1 MMSKKGIKTDKKG
14 TCLKK
19 RIGIAVLAGTMALLT
34 ACSKETVVLEEED
47 LVRTEDRTAA
57 VAAENDPEAAELDT
71 MMQSRARTDDR
82 AGEIQEADMA
92 RVTDTES
99 ISYDVDAEA
108 QPEEQVE
115 QSTLFVHI
123 CGEVVN
129 PGVYELPEES
139 RIYEA
144 VEAAGGFT
152 EAASRSYVNLAQV
165 LEDGCKVEIPALG
178 EEPEVGNTGV
188 SGITVE
194 AEGEQNTLVDIN
206 TASKTEL
213 CSLPGIGESR
223 AESILTYREKNG
235 GFSKIEDIMKV
246 EGIKEGMFEKM
257 KDKICVRGVK

>member
-34 ACSKETVVLEEED
+34 ACSSQETVVLEEED
-47 LVRTEDRTAA
+47 LVRTEDRTAT
-57 VAAENDPEAAELDT
+57 AENDPEAAELDT
-71 MMQSRARTDDR
+71 MMQSSAGTDDR

-92 RVTDTES
+92 CVTDTES

-152 EAASRSYVNLAQV
+152 EEASRSYVNLAQV

-223 AESILTYREKNG
+223 AESILLYREKNG